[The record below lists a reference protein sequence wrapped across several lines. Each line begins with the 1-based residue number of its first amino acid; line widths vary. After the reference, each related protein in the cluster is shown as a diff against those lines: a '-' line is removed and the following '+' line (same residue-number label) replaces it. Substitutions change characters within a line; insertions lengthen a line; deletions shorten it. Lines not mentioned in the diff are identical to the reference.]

1 MEKKNTVDYSLHT
14 HTIGFDG
21 RNSVAD
27 MVAAADARGMKT
39 FGISNHFIVHP
50 HIKKSKMYEYAVR
63 GGYSGIYS
71 DNIENSVEKFA
82 RHYDEVRALRR
93 KYPDMNILCGMEMD
107 WFKYDG
113 WRDVVNY
120 AVRRLHPDYVIGAM
134 HFIDMGEDGVLN
146 IHDIKQAT
154 PTETRKLLREY
165 YQNLMQ
171 LAEFD
176 WRDMEFQFNWI
187 AHFDLPQKVG
197 LSDTNMEIA
206 ALRALKLNS
215 VPLEL
220 NTRLINN
227 INYTLKPEILAE
239 LSGAT
244 AILSDDAHDAVR
256 IGANFDSVLDT
267 MHGAGVKNICV
278 SADNLSKFVNIR
290 SR

>member
-1 MEKKNTVDYSLHT
+1 MLIDKKIDYSLHT

-27 MVAAADARGMKT
+27 MVATANVRGIKT

-50 HIKKSKMYEYAVR
+50 YIKKSKMYEYAVR

-71 DNIENSVEKFA
+71 DNIETSIEKFA
-82 RHYDEVRALRR
+82 RHYDEVRALRSQ
-93 KYPDMNILCGMEMD
+93 YPDMNILCGMEMD
-107 WFKYDG
+107 WVKYGG

-120 AVRRLHPDYVIGAM
+120 AVRRLCPDYVIGAM
-134 HFIDMGEDGVLN
+134 HFIDRGENGILN
-146 IHDIKQAT
+146 VHDIKTA
-154 PTETRKLLREY
+154 PAPESRRLLREY

-176 WRDMEFQFNWI
+176 WRNMGFQFNWI

-197 LSDTNMEIA
+197 VSDTNMETA
-206 ALRALKLNS
+206 ALHALKMNS
-215 VPLEL
+215 VPVEL
-220 NTRLINN
+220 NTALINN
-227 INYTLKPEILAE
+227 KHYTLKPEILAE

-244 AILSDDAHDAVR
+244 AILSDDAHDIAR

-267 MHGAGVKNICV
+267 MRGAGVKNICL

-290 SR
+290 SH